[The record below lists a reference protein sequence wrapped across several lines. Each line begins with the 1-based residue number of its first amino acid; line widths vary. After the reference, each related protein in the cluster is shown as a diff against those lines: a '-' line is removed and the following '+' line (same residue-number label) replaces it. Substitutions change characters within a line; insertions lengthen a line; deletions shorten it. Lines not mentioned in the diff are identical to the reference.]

1 MRWIAYRTGR
11 VRTQDRDGDS
21 HPSGITLSA
30 APTKASFLAGVQCA
44 RFDKQNL
51 NLENI
56 TFFLLPTGR
65 SYDYLATV
73 YRRWAQLKFSRS
85 RSVPTKQAGKFSRTN
100 RERLE
105 LLPWKQHCS
114 SRPGY
119 WLELHRAIRRPFL
132 GVCSAGVIA
141 GQGIR

>member
-1 MRWIAYRTGR
+1 MVGASYVKSSLLSSTLAR
-11 VRTQDRDGDS
+11 RDFGKGEFPFRLNFDNS
-21 HPSGITLSA
+21 SGITLGA
-30 APTKASFLAGVQCA
+30 APTKASCA

-51 NLENI
+51 SLENI

-65 SYDYLATV
+65 GYEYLATV

-85 RSVPTKQAGKFSRTN
+85 RSVPTKQAGKFSRTD

-119 WLELHRAIRRPFL
+119 WLELHRAIRAYFL
-132 GVCSAGVIA
+132 M
-141 GQGIR
+141 